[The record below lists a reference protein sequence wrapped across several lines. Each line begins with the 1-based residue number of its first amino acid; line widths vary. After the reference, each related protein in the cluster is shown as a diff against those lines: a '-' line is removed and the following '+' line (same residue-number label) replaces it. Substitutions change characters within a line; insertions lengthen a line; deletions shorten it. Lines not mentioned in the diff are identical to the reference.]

1 MSDPATPR
9 PIIAPIIAPRVE
21 TEGES
26 PISASSS
33 ARLKE
38 PVFTEP
44 ETPPFIA
51 PRVETDHLPA
61 ERLEQALPSI
71 PLNPGRGLGTLTL
84 MASGIGLLGVGVVA
98 LLAVG
103 FVMDQFARSTWLGG
117 ISLAVS
123 LAGFGLLGAGF
134 WREARGLFALKAVD
148 EERAAILG
156 QDVEAARKA
165 ARRWSRHARH
175 GTEVLPAIEEAKSSA
190 AIASLLRAGPV
201 AALREE
207 SDALA
212 RAAAVQVFS
221 ATAAIPSPALDGFFV
236 AWRGVRLVRQI
247 AALHGMRPGLL
258 GTLALLRRVTLSA
271 AAVVTTDVALN
282 AALQALGTHPLL
294 RHVAGDMAG
303 AGVAA
308 RRMLVLARVTAA
320 ACDPTQREK

>member
-1 MSDPATPR
+1 MSDPVTPR

-21 TEGES
+21 TEGEA
-26 PISASSS
+26 PASAPSS

-38 PVFTEP
+38 PVFAEP

-71 PLNPGRGLGTLTL
+71 PLNPGPALGTLTL
-84 MASGIGLLGVGVVA
+84 MASGAGLLGVGFVA

-103 FVMDQFARSTWLGG
+103 FVMDQFARSAWLGG

-134 WREARGLFALKAVD
+134 WRETRGLLALKAVD
-148 EERAAILG
+148 QERAAILG

-190 AIASLLRAGPV
+190 SIASLLRAGPV

-207 SDALA
+207 SAALA

-236 AWRGVRLVRQI
+236 AWRGVRLVRQV

-294 RHVAGDMAG
+294 RHVAGDVAG